1 MPAERA
7 YVPATTPDTVRAPDV
22 AFIARERMPPPGTM
36 GYAALAP
43 DLAVEVLS
51 PGDRPGEVL
60 AKVADW
66 LSAGT
71 RLVWIVDPERRV
83 ARVYRQDGSERIV
96 TAGEGVGGEGGGVG
110 VSCAL
115 DAI

>member
-1 MPAERA
+1 MAKVKVAVIVGTTRAARFGHKPARW
-7 YVPATTPDTVRAPDV
+7 
-22 AFIARERMPPPGTM
+22 IADIASQRE
-36 GYAALAP
+36 

-71 RLVWIVDPERRV
+71 PLVWVVDPERRV
-83 ARVYRQDGSERIV
+83 ARVYRHDGTEVIV
-96 TAGEGVGGEGGGVG
+96 SGEG
-110 VSCAL
+110 AL
-115 DAI
+115 DGEDVLPGFSCSLESIL